1 MRSRGMLVWTVLVWF
16 VAGSCGDDLSPAD
29 RSVSRPETEIL
40 VMMDLPAP
48 ESDGPVS
55 VERSLSRRQSVREY
69 TDRVLTTAEISQL
82 LWAAQGVTRES
93 GGRTNPSAGALFPLE
108 LYAVTPSGL
117 LHYLPDGHRAE
128 LLSTDDLRDR
138 LSGVALGQEAI
149 RRAPAVFVICGV
161 FARTAGKYRD
171 RAVRY
176 VHLEAGHVGQSLL
189 LQAVALGLGG
199 VPIGAF
205 DDVGVRRVLSL
216 PTDHEPLYLIPI
228 GRPTSE

>member
-1 MRSRGMLVWTVLVWF
+1 MRGRGLLVWTVLLWF
-16 VAGSCGDDLSPAD
+16 VASSCGEGVPRAD
-29 RSVSRPETEIL
+29 RSASRPETEKL

-48 ESDGPVS
+48 EFDGPMS
-55 VERSLSRRQSVREY
+55 VEWALSRRQSVREY
-69 TDRVLTTAEISQL
+69 IDRVLTSAEISQL
-82 LWAAQGVTRES
+82 FWAAQGVTRKW

-108 LYAVTPSGL
+108 LYAVTPTGL
-117 LHYLPDGHRAE
+117 LHYLPEGHRAE
-128 LLSTDDLRDR
+128 LLSTDDLRAR
-138 LSGVALGQEAI
+138 LSGVALGQDAI

-161 FARTAGKYRD
+161 FARTAGKYGD

-205 DDVGVRRVLSL
+205 DDAGVRRVLNL

-228 GRPTSE
+228 GRPASG